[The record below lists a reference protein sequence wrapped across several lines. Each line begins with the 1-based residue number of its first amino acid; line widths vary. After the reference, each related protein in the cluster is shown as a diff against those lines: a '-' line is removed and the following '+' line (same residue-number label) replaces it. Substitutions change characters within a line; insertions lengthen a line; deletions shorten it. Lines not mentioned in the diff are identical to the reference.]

1 MTKKNQNIHKD
12 FLNFGVIDPKNN
24 FNRKYCEKIL
34 SSLHKNFS
42 LGKNI
47 FKTEKQYI
55 KNQSSVGVN
64 PEVNKNNFALDV
76 NLDIIEKNKNLRK
89 NLTDILGKNY
99 KIMHK
104 KFVVQVPER
113 WIPLWVKKRIKK
125 EINPNL
131 NRYILP
137 KYQKLTYFRGVDYHM
152 DLIEHKKEKVKFIT
166 LYIYLNKVDKGNSPL
181 NIIEKSFKF
190 GATRFPHDLQKL
202 SQNKI
207 VYNNEIFK
215 KKVLLGGVGSF
226 YMWSCLNLHG
236 AEENK
241 NNIPRIS
248 LRYKIRSK
256 SFKSK
261 KNLIDKLFKKIN
273 GPAYLYKARTDVNE
287 KDFSILKRREK
298 GKSLIFR

>member
-1 MTKKNQNIHKD
+1 MIKKKQNMRKD
-12 FLNFGVIDPKNN
+12 FLNLGVIDPRDNFKNN
-24 FNRKYCEKIL
+24 DCKKIL
-34 SSLHKNFS
+34 SSLHENFT

-55 KNQSSVGVN
+55 KNQSSIGVN
-64 PEVNKNNFALDV
+64 PEINKNNFALDV
-76 NLDIIEKNKNLRK
+76 NLDFIEKNKNLRK
-89 NLTDILGKNY
+89 TLTDILGKNY
-99 KIMHK
+99 KIILK

-166 LYIYLNKVDKGNSPL
+166 LYIYLNKVGKGNSPL
-181 NIIEKSFKF
+181 NIIEKSHKF
-190 GATRFPHDLQKL
+190 GATKFPHDLKKL
-202 SQNKI
+202 SKNKI
-207 VYNNEIFK
+207 IYNNEIFK
-215 KKVLLGGVGSF
+215 KKILLGGVGSF
-226 YMWSCLNLHG
+226 YIWSCLNLHG

-248 LRYKIRSK
+248 LRYKIKSK
-256 SFKSK
+256 NFKSK
-261 KNLIDKLFKKIN
+261 GNLIDKLFKNIN
-273 GPAYLYKARTDVNE
+273 GPAYLDKARTDVNE
-287 KDFSILKRREK
+287 KNFSIIKRREE
-298 GKSLIFR
+298 GKSLIFK